1 MNPDTELQ
9 DKSQH
14 HDRDSNRLK
23 QMTVESAFR
32 KVVIDMYQK
41 QEAIMSRFQG
51 KRILITGGSSGM
63 GLAGAVRIVNEGGQ
77 VAVTGLNEERLAKA
91 RRLLPDS
98 ALILRND
105 AAVEE
110 DISALAAA
118 VSEWGTLD
126 GLWLNAGY
134 AEVGAPESV
143 TADGFNRMMNANVR
157 GPMLQLASL
166 SALLNPGASVL
177 VTSSSSV
184 YEGAAMTSLYAATK
198 GATVAMVKSWAAA
211 LAARNI
217 RANTLVPGP
226 IETNFRHFMPE
237 ESRQQFEDFV
247 VSQVP
252 LRRAGT
258 AEEAAAVALFL
269 LSDDA
274 SYVTGSQYAV
284 DGGLVHY

>member
-1 MNPDTELQ
+1 
-9 DKSQH
+9 
-14 HDRDSNRLK
+14 
-23 QMTVESAFR
+23 
-32 KVVIDMYQK
+32 
-41 QEAIMSRFQG
+41 MSRFEG
-51 KRILITGGSSGM
+51 KRVLITGGTSGM
-63 GLAGAVRIVNEGGQ
+63 GLAGAQRIVSEGGE
-77 VAVTGLNEERLAKA
+77 VAITGLNETRLAEA
-91 RRLLPDS
+91 RKLLPAS
-98 ALILRND
+98 SLILKSD
-105 AAVEE
+105 AASET
-110 DISALAAA
+110 DIETLATAI
-118 VSEWGTLD
+118 SDWGSLD

-143 TADGFNRMMNANVR
+143 TAESFNRMMNANVR
-157 GPMLQLASL
+157 GPMLQLAAL
-166 SALLNPGASVL
+166 SGALNSGASVL
-177 VTSSSSV
+177 VTASSSV

-198 GATVAMVKSWAAA
+198 GAVVAMVKSWASA
-211 LAARNI
+211 LAPRDI

-247 VSQVP
+247 VGQVP

-258 AEEAAAVALFL
+258 AKEAAAVALFL

>member
-1 MNPDTELQ
+1 
-9 DKSQH
+9 
-14 HDRDSNRLK
+14 
-23 QMTVESAFR
+23 
-32 KVVIDMYQK
+32 
-41 QEAIMSRFQG
+41 MSRFEG
-51 KRILITGGSSGM
+51 KRVLITGGTSGM
-63 GLAGAVRIVNEGGQ
+63 GLAGAQRIVSEGGE
-77 VAVTGLNEERLAKA
+77 VAITGLNETRLAEA
-91 RRLLPDS
+91 RKLLPAS
-98 ALILRND
+98 SLILKSD
-105 AAVEE
+105 AASEA
-110 DISALAAA
+110 DIEISQ
-118 VSEWGTLD
+118 WGSLD

-143 TADGFNRMMNANVR
+143 TAESFNRMMNANVR
-157 GPMLQLASL
+157 GPMLQLAAL
-166 SALLNPGASVL
+166 SGALHSGASVL
-177 VTSSSSV
+177 VTASSSV

-198 GATVAMVKSWAAA
+198 GAVVAMVKSWASA
-211 LAARNI
+211 LAPRDI
-217 RANTLVPGP
+217 RANTPVPGP

-258 AEEAAAVALFL
+258 AQEAAAVALFL

>member
-1 MNPDTELQ
+1 M
-9 DKSQH
+9 
-14 HDRDSNRLK
+14 R
-23 QMTVESAFR
+23 
-32 KVVIDMYQK
+32 
-41 QEAIMSRFQG
+41 RFQG

-63 GLAGAVRIVNEGGQ
+63 GLAGALRIASEGGQ
-77 VAVTGLNEERLAKA
+77 VAITGLNEERLAKA
-91 RRLLPDS
+91 RRLLPGNT
-98 ALILRND
+98 LILRND
-105 AAVEE
+105 AAAEE
-110 DISALAAA
+110 DTTALAVA
-118 VSEWGTLD
+118 VSEWGSLD

-157 GPMLQLASL
+157 GPMLQLAAL
-166 SALLNPGASVL
+166 SASLNPGASVL